1 MSTTRSDDLQ
11 QAEREGAPPPETNEP
26 ARPTLARL
34 TGAGLLRTEEM
45 VLNVGPQ
52 HPATHGVLRMLVTLD
67 GERIVEAEP
76 VIGYMHRGHEKLVEQ
91 RDFRQITNLL
101 SRMDW
106 LSGINNEL
114 PASMAVEKLIEVEV
128 PRRAQ
133 FLRVILAEI
142 NRILNHLMFVGSFGL
157 ELGASTPVMYAFR
170 ERELLQEAMEMVT
183 GGRMHFG
190 FIRPGGLKEDIPR
203 GFVEL
208 AHRGIRQ
215 LVGAIP
221 DYENL
226 LLGNEIFKQRTVG
239 IGKLPADVAISHGVS
254 GPLLRGCGVPYDVRK
269 ADPYQIYGELD
280 FDIPVGTAG
289 DSFDRFWVLIQEMR
303 ESAKIVEQ
311 ALDGLPEG
319 SHIGHVPKRLTL
331 PEGEVYAR
339 AENPLGELGYHLV
352 SNGKDRPYRL
362 VIRTPSFN
370 NISAVP
376 SMLRG
381 AYVPDMIAVLGS
393 MFFVVGD
400 IDR

>member
-1 MSTTRSDDLQ
+1 MARVPEDLTR
-11 QAEREGAPPPETNEP
+11 
-26 ARPTLARL
+26 ARL

-52 HPATHGVLRMLVTLD
+52 HPATHGVLRVLVTLD
-67 GERIVEAEP
+67 GERIVEAQP

-106 LSGINNEL
+106 LSGINNEI
-114 PASMAVEKLIEVEV
+114 PASIAVETLMGLEV

-133 FLRVILAEI
+133 YLRVILAEI

-190 FIRPGGLKEDIPR
+190 FVRPGGLKEDVPR
-203 GFVEL
+203 GFVAL
-208 AHRGIRQ
+208 ALRGIRQ
-215 LVGAIP
+215 LQEHIP
-221 DYENL
+221 DYEGL

-239 IGKLPADVAISHGVS
+239 IGVLPPETALEYGVS
-254 GPLLRGCGVPYDVRK
+254 GPILRGSGVPYDVRK
-269 ADPYQIYGELD
+269 ADPYLVYPEFD
-280 FDIPVGTAG
+280 FDVPTGSAG
-289 DSFDRFWVLIQEMR
+289 DSFDRFWVLVQEMR
-303 ESAKIVEQ
+303 QSARIVEQ

-319 SHIGHVPKRLTL
+319 SHIGQVPKRLSL
-331 PEGEVYAR
+331 AEGEVYSR
-339 AENPLGELGYHLV
+339 AENPLGELGYYLV
-352 SNGKDRPYRL
+352 SDGGDKPYRMK
-362 VIRTPSFN
+362 IRTPSFSN
-370 NISAVP
+370 VSVVP
-376 SMLRG
+376 EMLAG
-381 AYVPDMIAVLGS
+381 AYVPDMIAILGS

-400 IDR
+400 VDR